1 MGPEWLKIIDA
12 IDALAVDMIHTEML
26 EALLN
31 TVVMWLAN
39 EKQIYIALT
48 KNEDS
53 ASLIR
58 DR

>member
-31 TVVMWLAN
+31 TVVM
-39 EKQIYIALT
+39 
-48 KNEDS
+48 
-53 ASLIR
+53 
-58 DR
+58 